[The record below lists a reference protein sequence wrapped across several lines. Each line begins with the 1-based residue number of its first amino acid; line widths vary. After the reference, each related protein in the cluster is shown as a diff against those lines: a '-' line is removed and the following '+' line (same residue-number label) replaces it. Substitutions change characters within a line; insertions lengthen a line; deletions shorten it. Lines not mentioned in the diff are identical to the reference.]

1 MDKSG
6 SRTRII
12 NVLLIFFVC
21 LLSIGTVG
29 FYFLKDLSPWEAFYQ
44 SLIILTTHF
53 YHQINEDFWVQI
65 LILLLI
71 LGSFIIV
78 AYIVKFFAEYL
89 FEGTFK
95 ESRRRRYMK
104 KLIDNYEGHYIV
116 CGFGRVGKQ
125 VAEELSDEKVKF
137 ITLDKDPKE
146 YKEAVDR
153 GFPAIL
159 GDPTEEEMLMKSGIL
174 KAKCLIACAV
184 VI

>member
-1 MDKSG
+1 
-6 SRTRII
+6 
-12 NVLLIFFVC
+12 
-21 LLSIGTVG
+21 
-29 FYFLKDLSPWEAFYQ
+29 
-44 SLIILTTHF
+44 
-53 YHQINEDFWVQI
+53 
-65 LILLLI
+65 
-71 LGSFIIV
+71 
-78 AYIVKFFAEYL
+78 
-89 FEGTFK
+89 
-95 ESRRRRYMK
+95 MK